1 MSSNFKIKNKKVNN
15 EQQRATLDYKHNE
28 MIKHFE
34 SLSKSI
40 NAKKKRIKHLDLTLN
55 GLEDCDVCPELVS
68 KRLSIQEERNN
79 LVKEI
84 NNIENKEEENKY
96 YLDNAEL
103 IFQYFDNI
111 NELAN
116 NKSLVKIKKDDEKPK
131 KKKKETE
138 IAPEKEI
145 YKPQVSNITNEVF
158 YQSSKT
164 NSRYKPTKKYRKKDL
179 YEPSGTKD
187 ISSFFG
193 GKPTNN
199 EDDDDENDDDIE
211 EKTEDVQ
218 NNRKNFNINDYI
230 ERKENFQRGRIF
242 ERFMSKVEP
251 TFNISSQRDESID
264 MCQQCGIEKTI
275 NYNEGLATCEQ
286 CGSCDFLKIDCD
298 KRSYKDPPPE
308 MSYFAYK
315 RINHFREWLAQF
327 QAKETTDIPQNVYD
341 TLWLEI
347 KKNRITDMRKLN
359 PTKLR
364 EFLKKHKLNKYYE
377 HIPHIIYKLNGVPP
391 PVITKDVEERLC
403 NAFKDIQ
410 GPFAKVCPKN
420 RKNFLSYSYVLY
432 KFSQLLEL
440 DNLSSGFTLLK
451 SKEKLNNQDQIW
463 RKICQ
468 ELNWQYIDT
477 VY

>member
-1 MSSNFKIKNKKVNN
+1 MSTNFKVKNKKIQN
-15 EQQRATLDYKHNE
+15 EQYRATLDSKHNE
-28 MIKHFE
+28 MVRYFE
-34 SLSKSI
+34 NLTKSVSG
-40 NAKKKRIKHLDLTLN
+40 KKKKLKQIDNTLQ
-55 GLEDCDVCPELVS
+55 GLEDCDISPELIA
-68 KRLSIQEERNN
+68 KRLNLQEEKDK
-79 LVKEI
+79 LLAEI
-84 NNIENKEEENKY
+84 NSIENKEEENKY
-96 YLDNAEL
+96 YLENSEL

-111 NELAN
+111 NELA
-116 NKSLVKIKKDDEKPK
+116 KP
-131 KKKKETE
+131 
-138 IAPEKEI
+138 A
-145 YKPQVSNITNEVF
+145 KPQHQKQISNIDNKVF
-158 YQSSKT
+158 
-164 NSRYKPTKKYRKKDL
+164 
-179 YEPSGTKD
+179 YEPSRNNLKYKPSKKYKKKD
-187 ISSFFG
+187 NTSNSAKNICSFFCADN
-193 GKPTNN
+193 KNEN
-199 EDDDDENDDDIE
+199 VEDEINDDEEDDDEYKNDAPI
-211 EKTEDVQ
+211 K
-218 NNRKNFNINDYI
+218 KNFNINDFV
-230 ERKENFQRGRIF
+230 ERKKNFQRGHIF
-242 ERFMSKVEP
+242 ERFMSRVEP
-251 TFNISSQRDESID
+251 TYNISSQRDENID
-264 MCQQCGIEKTI
+264 ICPECGIEKII
-275 NYNEGLATCEQ
+275 NYNEGIASCEK
-286 CGSCDFLKIDCD
+286 CGACDFIKIDCD

-327 QAKETTDIPQNVYD
+327 QAKETTDIPQHVYD

-347 KKNRITDMRKLN
+347 KKNRITDMRKIV